1 MGVSRTKR
9 KSPTKMKAVCV
20 LFVACLAFAAA
31 EVFFEEEFGDGW
43 ESRWVSSKSKTY
55 YGAFKVSAG
64 KFYGD
69 AEAGKGLQTSQDA
82 KFYAISAKHKDFS
95 NDGKTIVVQFSAKH
109 EQDIDYCGAY
119 LKLAPAAL
127 DPEKFNGDSEYNI
140 MFGPDICGS
149 STKKTHV
156 IFNYKGKNLDKKK
169 EVRAESDT
177 LSHLYTLIVK
187 PDNTYEVQID
197 QVKVDDGSLADGWDF
212 LKPKQIRDPSEKK
225 PADWVDEAEMDDPE
239 DKKPE
244 GYDDIP
250 AKIADPKATKP
261 DDWDTESDGEWE
273 APQID
278 NPEFKGPWKVK
289 RIKNPAYKGV
299 WEAKLIDNP
308 KFVDD
313 DKLYS
318 YPKFS
323 TVGIDVWQVKSG
335 TIFDNIL
342 VTDDVDYAK
351 AHGDKTWKAQKDGE
365 KAMKEK
371 ADEEKRKK
379 DEEERAKKEEER
391 KKKEEEDKAK
401 KAAEPEK
408 KADEPEK
415 KADETKKEL

>member
-1 MGVSRTKR
+1 MGDGTMSRTFLL
-9 KSPTKMKAVCV
+9 AAVVCV
-20 LFVACLAFAAA
+20 AFATA
-31 EVFFEEEFGDGW
+31 EVYFEEDFSGDW
-43 ESRWVSSKSKTY
+43 ESRWTNSEAKSDL
-55 YGAFKVSAG
+55 GAFKVSAG
-64 KFYGD
+64 KYFGD
-69 AEAGKGLQTSQDA
+69 EEAAKGLQTSQDA
-82 KFYAISAKHKDFS
+82 KFYAISAKTKEFS
-95 NDGKTIVVQFSAKH
+95 NEGKTLVIQYTVKH
-109 EQDIDYCGAY
+109 EQDIDCGGAY
-119 LKLAPAAL
+119 LKIGAFDQA
-127 DPEKFNGDSEYNI
+127 KFEGSSEYNI

-169 EVRAESDT
+169 EVRCESDT

-197 QVKVDDGSLADGWDF
+197 TNKVDSGSLSDGWDF
-212 LKPKQIRDPSEKK
+212 LEPKQIRDPEEKK

-250 AKIADPKATKP
+250 AKISDPKATKP

-278 NPEFKGPWKVK
+278 NPDFKGPWKVK

-323 TVGIDVWQVKSG
+323 TVGIDIWQVKSG

-342 VTDDVDYAK
+342 ITDDVDYAK
-351 AHGDKTWKAQKDGE
+351 AHADKTWKAQKDGE

>member
-1 MGVSRTKR
+1 MGDGTMSRTFLL
-9 KSPTKMKAVCV
+9 AAVVCV
-20 LFVACLAFAAA
+20 AFATA
-31 EVFFEEEFGDGW
+31 EVYFEEDFSGDW
-43 ESRWVSSKSKTY
+43 ESRWTNSEAKSDL
-55 YGAFKVSAG
+55 GAFKVSAG
-64 KFYGD
+64 KYFGD
-69 AEAGKGLQTSQDA
+69 EEAAKGLQTSQDA
-82 KFYAISAKHKDFS
+82 KFYAISAKTKEFS
-95 NDGKTIVVQFSAKH
+95 NEGKTLVVQYTVKH
-109 EQDIDYCGAY
+109 EQDIDCGGGY
-119 LKLAPAAL
+119 LKLGAYE
-127 DPEKFNGDSEYNI
+127 PEKFEGSSEYNI

-169 EVRAESDT
+169 EVRCESDT

-197 QVKVDDGSLADGWDF
+197 TNKVDSGSLSDGWDF
-212 LKPKQIRDPSEKK
+212 LEPKQIRDPEEKK

-250 AKIADPKATKP
+250 AKISDPKATKP
-261 DDWDTESDGEWE
+261 D
-273 APQID
+273 
-278 NPEFKGPWKVK
+278 
-289 RIKNPAYKGV
+289 V

-323 TVGIDVWQVKSG
+323 TVGIDIWQVKSG

-342 VTDDVDYAK
+342 ITDDVDYAK
-351 AHGDKTWKAQKDGE
+351 AHADKTWKAQKDGE

>member
-1 MGVSRTKR
+1 MGGRNNMKVSII
-9 KSPTKMKAVCV
+9 A
-20 LFVACLAFAAA
+20 LAALVALATA
-31 EVFFEEEFGDGW
+31 EVYFEEDFSGDW
-43 ESRWVSSKSKTY
+43 ESRWVQSKAKDGL
-55 YGAFKVSAG
+55 GAMKVSAG

-82 KFYAISAKHKDFS
+82 KFYAISAKTKEFA
-95 NDGKTIVVQFSAKH
+95 NEGKTFVVQFSVKH
-109 EQDIDYCGAY
+109 EQDIDCGGGY
-119 LKLAPAAL
+119 LKLLPTMDQA
-127 DPEKFNGDSEYNI
+127 KFDGNSNYNI

-169 EVRAESDT
+169 EVRCESDT

-187 PDNTYEVQID
+187 PDGTYEAQID
-197 QVKVDDGSLADGWDF
+197 MNKVDSGSLEEGWDF
-212 LKPKQIRDPSEKK
+212 LEPKQIRDPDEKK

-250 AKIADPKATKP
+250 AKIADPKAKKP
-261 DDWDTESDGEWE
+261 DDWDDESDGAWE

-278 NPEFKGPWKVK
+278 NPDYKGEWKAK
-289 RIKNPAYKGV
+289 RIPNPAYKGV
-299 WEAKLIDNP
+299 WEAKLIANP
-308 KFVDD
+308 KYVAD

-318 YPKFS
+318 YAKFS

-342 VTDDVDYAK
+342 ITDDVEAAK
-351 AHGDKTWKAQKDGE
+351 AHGEKTWKA
-365 KAMKEK
+365 AKEK

-379 DEEERAKKEEER
+379 DEEER
-391 KKKEEEDKAK
+391 KKKEEEDKKKKEEEDAK
-401 KAAEPEK
+401 KAEEK
-408 KADEPEK
+408 EGE
-415 KADETKKEL
+415 EEKKEL

>member
-1 MGVSRTKR
+1 MSRALLIAAIAVS
-9 KSPTKMKAVCV
+9 CV
-20 LFVACLAFAAA
+20 AFATA
-31 EVFFEEEFGDGW
+31 EVYFEEDFSGDW
-43 ESRWVSSKSKTY
+43 ESRWVNSKAKEGL
-55 YGAFKVSAG
+55 GAMKVTAG

-69 AEAGKGLQTSQDA
+69 EEAGKGLQTSQDA
-82 KFYAISAKHKDFS
+82 KFYAISAKMKEFS
-95 NDGKTIVVQFSAKH
+95 NADKTLVVQYSVKH
-109 EQDIDYCGAY
+109 EQDLDCGGGY
-119 LKLAPAAL
+119 LKLGAYE
-127 DPEKFNGDSEYNI
+127 PEKFEGDSKYNI

-156 IFNYKGKNLDKKK
+156 IFNYKEKNLDKKK

-197 QVKVDDGSLADGWDF
+197 MNKVDSGSLTDGWDF
-212 LKPKQIRDPSEKK
+212 LEPKQIRDPEEKK
-225 PADWVDEAEMDDPE
+225 PADWTDEAEIDDPE

-244 GYDDIP
+244 GHDDIP
-250 AKIADPKATKP
+250 AKIADPKAKKP
-261 DDWDTESDGEWE
+261 DDWDDESDGAWE

-278 NPEFKGPWKVK
+278 NPEFKGAWKAK

-308 KFVDD
+308 KYVADD
-313 DKLYS
+313 TLYKFDS
-318 YPKFS
+318 FS
-323 TVGIDVWQVKSG
+323 TVGIDIWQVKSG

-351 AHGDKTWKAQKDGE
+351 AHAEKTWKAQKDGE

-379 DEEERAKKEEER
+379 DEAERKVKEEER

-401 KAAEPEK
+401 KAAEPAKEEK
-408 KADEPEK
+408 KEE
-415 KADETKKEL
+415 EKKEL